1 MSSAVMTATKAAGRN
16 NVPDLGDADET
27 ANIVGGLLYMYSAE
41 QLGFLSI
48 RFLGD
53 VPQGG
58 LYWITG
64 EAARINELRDAEDRP
79 GIVVAEVDQN
89 FGVQAR
95 NVLTAAGIQGIY
107 DGAERKGLTPPVVIA
122 GRSPLAEGL
131 GANFDPDVTY
141 TIAPL

>member
-1 MSSAVMTATKAAGRN
+1 MASAVMTATKAAGN
-16 NVPDLGDADET
+16 QPDLGDADET
-27 ANIVGGLLYMYSAE
+27 TNVTGGVLQMYSAE

-58 LYWITG
+58 LYWVTG
-64 EAARINELRDAEDRP
+64 EQARIDELGTRP
-79 GIVVAEVDQN
+79 GIVIAQPVQN
-89 FGVQAR
+89 FGNPQR
-95 NVLTAAGIQGIY
+95 QVLIDAGIQGIY
-107 DGAERKGLTPPVVIA
+107 DGPQRKGLTPPVVIA

-131 GANFDPDVTY
+131 GDEFDPDVTY